1 MVTNVKC
8 PTCGQVCRLDDN
20 VPRHEARCPKCLSQF
35 PAAPP
40 PEPSLLERAANAE
53 PAPGGGT
60 PPNRTML
67 AEPERMIRYTCPR
80 CKKSLES
87 PVSFA
92 GQKLNC
98 PDCNQRIQV
107 PQPSTPPPAAPVN
120 KTILATEEPAV
131 AAAPPSIPVPPPPAP
146 LVPTLKAVIREER
159 DEPPPR
165 ASVARE
171 SCLECG
177 IDITNRSR
185 VQTCPDCGSLFCSA
199 ACFRDHNKNAHATKK
214 KKSRRREDDDDDR
227 DRRPRKVEECRN
239 CGTSRRPIVTTAI
252 SDSGWITFVILLIF
266 FFPLCWIGL
275 LMTETRVKCSECGA
289 RIS

>member
-8 PTCGQVCRLDDN
+8 PTCGQMCRLPEN
-20 VPRHEARCPKCLSQF
+20 MPAGEARCPKCLSLF

-40 PEPSLLERAANAE
+40 PAPSILERAASAE
-53 PAPGGGT
+53 PALGGST

-87 PVSFA
+87 PVNFA

-107 PQPSTPPPAAPVN
+107 PQPSTPAPAAPVN
-120 KTILATEEPAV
+120 KTILAEEEPA
-131 AAAPPSIPVPPPPAP
+131 ATAAPPPVPIPPPPAP
-146 LVPTLKAVIREER
+146 LVPTLIAVTREIR
-159 DEPPPR
+159 DEPPPKK
-165 ASVARE
+165 AAEPRE

-177 IDITNRSR
+177 VDITNRAR

-214 KKSRRREDDDDDR
+214 KSRRRDDDDDDR
-227 DRRPRKVEECRN
+227 DRRRDPVECRN
-239 CGTSRRPIVTTAI
+239 CGTSRRPIATTAI
-252 SDSGWITFVILLIF
+252 SEGGWIMFVVLLIL